1 MKWIRDAAGDTR
13 YAVRSLARTP
23 LFTFV
28 AVLTLGLGVGAVTL
42 IASVIDDVLIS
53 PLPYPDSHRLVNVL
67 VQDKATGRARWT
79 VNRDEFREFRE
90 HSTSFDG
97 VIGTLGETMRLTS
110 ADQVELIRGVWV
122 TANFFD
128 FMGLPPLHGRTATA
142 DDVSPGAAPVAVLR
156 YRAWVTYFAADPAVI
171 GRTITLNGEART
183 IVGVM
188 PPRFTWHAADVWLIR
203 PVEHDRPQQMRTF
216 QARLK
221 RGVTTEEAGAQL
233 DVVAARL
240 AKLNPSN
247 YPPSFRV
254 QVANVI
260 EFTVGGFSRV
270 LYLALGAVAL
280 LMVIACCNVA
290 NMLLARAT
298 AREREMSVRA
308 ALGAGRSRI
317 VRQLLVES
325 LLLGASG
332 AVLGSLIA
340 FGGMD
345 ALVKVLPVMPLP
357 GEVEIALDARA
368 YRGHHRHRHGGGA
381 AVRPRA
387 WCTTARA
394 AISWKGSRGRA
405 RRSPAAADVSGTRSS
420 SPRSRCHSSC
430 CCRRGCWCAASAG
443 SPASISVS
451 FPATRCS
458 SASGLRPIRPRTAAA
473 RYAYFQRAL
482 DRLRS
487 VPGVEAVAAT
497 TYLPPFGGPTA
508 TLELQDRSGPDQRS
522 AIVQLCTGDC
532 LRVLGIELIRGDG
545 LRDLRDGEPPR
556 LAIVNETLA
565 RESFAGE
572 DPIGKRI
579 RLSAAGVQSDPS
591 RHGVFEIAGIVRD
604 VRNDGLSARP
614 APHVYLPG
622 AISARGM
629 PSIVVRT
636 RGDAAALVH
645 TIRKELI
652 AIDPQVAV
660 PLPRVMTELL
670 DRSLYAQ
677 PRFTLI
683 VLGLFAATGTLLVAV
698 GLFGVM
704 AYTVSLQTREIALRM
719 ALGAGRTQV
728 LRTVLGLGARL
739 LGAGLLL
746 GLPASLGAT
755 RLLREQLWE
764 VPPYDPLTI
773 VLATALMLA
782 VALLACLVPARRA
795 LRIEPVAAL
804 RQE

>member
-1 MKWIRDAAGDTR
+1 MKWLRDAAGDTR

-67 VQDKATGRARWT
+67 VQDKATGRARGT
-79 VNRDEFREFRE
+79 VNREEFREFRE
-90 HSTSFDG
+90 HTTSFDG

-221 RGVTTEEAGAQL
+221 RGVTTEEAGAEL

-240 AKLNPSN
+240 ATLNPSN

-368 YRGHHRHRHGGGA
+368 YAVTIATAIVAALLFGLAPAYYSARRDLVEGLKGAGKAIAGG
-381 AVRPRA
+381 
-387 WCTTARA
+387 
-394 AISWKGSRGRA
+394 RGRLRHA
-405 RRSPAAADVSGTRSS
+405 IVVAEVALSLVLLL
-420 SPRSRCHSSC
+420 
-430 CCRRGCWCAASAG
+430 SAG
-443 SPASISVS
+443 LLVRSFSRLTSVDLG
-451 FPATRCS
+451 FVPGNTLLIGV
-458 SASGLRPIRPRTAAA
+458 GLAPDQAANAAA
-473 RYAYFQRAL
+473 RSAYFQRAL

-508 TLELQDRSGPDQRS
+508 TLELPDRSGPDQRS

-532 LRVLGIELIRGDG
+532 LRVLGIELTRGDG

-591 RHGVFEIAGIVRD
+591 RHGVFEIAGVVRD
-604 VRNDGLSARP
+604 VLNDGLSARP

-622 AISARGM
+622 AISARGI
-629 PSIVVRT
+629 PSIVART

-660 PLPRVMTELL
+660 PLPRLMTELL

-764 VPPYDPLTI
+764 VPPVRPADDRAGHRADAGRCAGG
-773 VLATALMLA
+773 VSCSRSSRATDRTSGSA
-782 VALLACLVPARRA
+782 
-795 LRIEPVAAL
+795 
-804 RQE
+804 